1 MSVGHSPSHSKHA
14 PDQRKDA
21 KDVTE
26 QDKQD
31 ARRRIQG
38 SNFEEAG
45 DDSDDSPTSTQ
56 AAASLGSA

>member
-1 MSVGHSPSHSKHA
+1 MSIGHSPSHPKHA
-14 PDQRKDA
+14 PDQRKDD

-38 SNFEEAG
+38 SNFEETG
-45 DDSDDSPTSTQ
+45 DDSDDSPPPTQ
-56 AAASLGSA
+56 TAASLGSA